1 MFERFT
7 TEARQAVAGAQLE
20 ARRLNHG
27 WIGTEHLL
35 LALLTQD
42 TASSAVLFRYELTH
56 DAVLDAIRGCRG
68 GDVLDADALTTLGID
83 LDAVRERVEATFGP
97 GRWTAGDAGS
107 SRRAVTS
114 RSAGGPRR
122 SWSCRF
128 VRRSR

>member
-68 GDVLDADALTTLGID
+68 
-83 LDAVRERVEATFGP
+83 ATSSTPMPSRRSASIWTRSGSGSRPRSAP